1 MRGTGSSSEHA
12 RLTGVDFLE
21 RPSSISRRILAT
33 AFAIRRQPAPDEVLA
48 GFGAE
53 LPACPL
59 GRDGGDGARPHHGSA
74 PIILPA
80 ARWVARGRQWLLRR
94 ARPAQYYAPDPAQCA
109 TAASPARIDRAVRAQ
124 GRRGQFAA
132 SDVIRDRREIDAE
145 FGREFAFG
153 EDLGHSSF
161 TARFTTSQGSQ
172 SEMGQFPPARYF
184 FCECA

>member
-1 MRGTGSSSEHA
+1 MLAARSGGQAARLTTAICDPEPVCAALARPPEHA
-12 RLTGVDFLE
+12 RLTGVDFSE

-59 GRDGGDGARPHHGSA
+59 GRDGGGDGARPHHGCAA

-80 ARWVARGRQWLLRR
+80 ARRVARGRQWLLRR

-109 TAASPARIDRAVRAQ
+109 TAASPA
-124 GRRGQFAA
+124 
-132 SDVIRDRREIDAE
+132 
-145 FGREFAFG
+145 
-153 EDLGHSSF
+153 
-161 TARFTTSQGSQ
+161 
-172 SEMGQFPPARYF
+172 
-184 FCECA
+184 